1 MATIT
6 QPTLSKFQHFE
17 KFSLTIGA
25 IIAALCA
32 LIAALGG
39 FDLPLPNGWT
49 LYVFDSAIASIG
61 VILLLGFLAGW
72 AQFLVRLKKYP
83 RLLNILRWELA
94 WFFSSF
100 FAGLSLAVLF
110 LPRPIELPMAPAP
123 SPDSP
128 FRYYLILS
136 GMQGRTSYGAPD
148 LDERI
153 YNMDI
158 LLGLY
163 DPSWRPEVIQPSRS
177 FSCRGDSWRFG
188 PFHLMRLWAANTDS
202 KISAQYIQTHCT
214 PVPQPAAHLV
224 TNEKSETS
232 NNYEQVNSS
241 KINYDPILV
250 THPQHKTPVGHKT
263 ECVGRHL
270 IDLPGAAE
278 WATYKSRFEGDVYEY
293 IASSLV
299 GKSQEGFQLTYDTGT
314 VAVALNQPVTTLGK
328 LREGD
333 RYGIQQYNKSM
344 NDKVEI
350 ERQRRIA
357 RKKDEYQKT
366 LPNLSQSS
374 SEIEQIIA
382 QEEAGAAMKA
392 EQEEFYTSSEIDLNI
407 PDSYFRH
414 SPRRI
419 WGYRWIDGRIYRF
432 WFQLKKDETVETAK
446 LRMKDLTGRIRPRPL
461 YDIPEESGLCFPYGF
476 IADDG
481 KTAYGFT
488 NSFHLNS
495 IPGVTH
501 TLRMGKNGAET
512 LDPRI
517 KLLDKKQQPW
527 EVLVHDDTPQQTQH
541 IELTP
546 NFIGPYAS
554 QYAGFREHPEIDDK
568 PSKHENY
575 HIVSGIAGLY
585 ESDNVP
591 FVYYQMNS
599 YARRAD
605 PLAME
610 NNNRQFVAPA
620 PPHEQSLMVMNTIL
634 KSWRLRTPAAARTTM
649 ARQTAETFPV
659 FIPMFN
665 AISKELVI
673 DCSKTTVSWR
683 WRDKLSPRQWQ
694 TPLENIFGDNL
705 IFSKGSTW
713 YIVRDNTSPERIAF
727 VLKDNIIALGTYNND
742 EGGAQISPEQ
752 ERSIIK
758 ARCTGKDNFWLVD
771 PKGVAA
777 MPMMVKGIGR

>member
-1 MATIT
+1 MVTIT
-6 QPTLSKFQHFE
+6 QPILTKFQHFE
-17 KFSLTIGA
+17 MFALTIGA
-25 IIAALCA
+25 SITALCA
-32 LIAALGG
+32 FIAALGG

-49 LYVFDSAIASIG
+49 LHVFDSAIASIG
-61 VILLLGFLAGW
+61 VILLFGFLAGW

-110 LPRPIELPMAPAP
+110 LPSPIELPMAPAP

-128 FRYYLILS
+128 FRYYLIVS
-136 GMQGRTSYGAPD
+136 GIQGRTSYGEPD

-177 FSCRGDSWRFG
+177 FSCRGDSWQFG

-202 KISAQYIQTHCT
+202 KISAQYIQTHCN
-214 PVPQPAAHLV
+214 PVPQPTANLV
-224 TNEKSETS
+224 TNKKSVMS
-232 NNYEQVNSS
+232 NNHEQVNLS
-241 KINYDPILV
+241 KMHYDPILV
-250 THPQHKTPVGHKT
+250 AHLQHKTPVDHKT

-278 WATYKSRFEGDVYEY
+278 WATHESRFEGDAYEY

-299 GKSQEGFQLTYDTGT
+299 GKSQERFQLIYDTGT
-314 VAVALNQPVTTLGK
+314 VAVALNQPVTTLDK

-333 RYGIQQYNKSM
+333 RYGIQQYNESM
-344 NDKVEI
+344 NDKVEV
-350 ERQRRIA
+350 ERQRRMA
-357 RKKDEYQKT
+357 QEREEYQKT
-366 LPNLSQSS
+366 LPSLPQSS
-374 SEIEQIIA
+374 TETEQIIA
-382 QEEAGAAMKA
+382 QEKAEAALKA

-414 SPRRI
+414 SPHRI
-419 WGYRWIDGRIYRF
+419 WRYRWIDGRIYSF
-432 WFQLKKDETVETAK
+432 WFQLKKDETVEAAK
-446 LRMKDLTGRIRPRPL
+446 LRMKNLAGRIRPRRL

-481 KTAYGFT
+481 KTAYDFK

-495 IPGVTH
+495 IPGVIH
-501 TLRMGKNGAET
+501 TLRMGKNGIET
-512 LDPRI
+512 LDTKI
-517 KLLDKKQQPW
+517 KLLNQKQQPW
-527 EVLVHDDTPQQTQH
+527 GAFDHDDTPQQLQR

-554 QYAGFREHPEIDDK
+554 NYAGFSEHPEIDDK
-568 PSKHENY
+568 LSKHENY

-585 ESDNVP
+585 ESDSVP
-591 FVYYQMNS
+591 FVYYQMNG
-599 YARRAD
+599 YVRRAD

-610 NNNRQFVAPA
+610 NNSRRFVAPA
-620 PPHEQSLMVMNTIL
+620 PPHKQSLMVMNAIL
-634 KSWRLRTPAAARTTM
+634 KSWRLRTPDAARTTM

-659 FIPMFN
+659 FIPIFN
-665 AISKELVI
+665 TISKELVL

-705 IFSKGSTW
+705 VFSKGSTW
-713 YIVRDNTSPERIAF
+713 YIVRDDTSPERIAL
-727 VLKDNIIALGTYNND
+727 VPKDNIIVQGTYNND
-742 EGGAQISPEQ
+742 EGGAQLSPEQ
-752 ERSIIK
+752 EHSLIK

-777 MPMMVKGIGR
+777 MPMMVKSIGR